1 MYWLSNAKHN
11 DVMFLQEKILM
22 SYYTLIPGF
31 FVFIHVYRNFNFKI
45 THFVKTKNKWMM
57 NSSANTQSGW
67 KDSGIDKLKR
77 SRRDRAESSTFTFY
91 DICRVFRPYFGLSRG
106 ELGGR

>member
-45 THFVKTKNKWMM
+45 THFVKTKKQMDDEFICEY
-57 NSSANTQSGW
+57 A
-67 KDSGIDKLKR
+67 KR
-77 SRRDRAESSTFTFY
+77 MK
-91 DICRVFRPYFGLSRG
+91 GLRYW
-106 ELGGR
+106 

>member
-1 MYWLSNAKHN
+1 
-11 DVMFLQEKILM
+11 MFLQEKILM

-57 NSSANTQSGW
+57 NSSANTQSG
-67 KDSGIDKLKR
+67 
-77 SRRDRAESSTFTFY
+77 
-91 DICRVFRPYFGLSRG
+91 
-106 ELGGR
+106 